1 MTATHKLAVGIGMI
15 ISILSVSTY
24 AQSAGTELNHFAAE
38 WISFDYPSGYSVT
51 EESTLETQQFV
62 IKRKGSSVQLTIVV
76 TQRAVLRNELPAAI
90 ENFTEPLLKQVAVTL
105 GSSKSSS
112 ERTSFQTQ
120 IGTKQ
125 AEGVR
130 LRSIRSETKTGEV
143 IWVRWK
149 LRLIALVFVRADA
162 DKSVGAELWQTVSS
176 SLRVEAPVLTAVATG
191 TEPTENDKIEGG
203 VLNGKALA
211 LPQPAYPPLARAAHV
226 SGTVMVQV
234 LIDEQGNVSA
244 AHAVDG
250 HPLLQSVCVAAAREA
265 KFSPTLLEG
274 EPVRVTGVIQYNFI
288 SR

>member
-38 WISFDYPSGYSVT
+38 WISFDYPSEYSVT
-51 EESTLETQQFV
+51 EESTPETQQFV

-130 LRSIRSETKTGEV
+130 LRSTRSETKTGEV

-191 TEPTENDKIEGG
+191 TEPTQNDKIEGG

-211 LPQPAYPPLARAAHV
+211 LPQPAYPRLARAAHV

>member
-130 LRSIRSETKTGEV
+130 LRSTRSETKTGEV

>member
-51 EESTLETQQFV
+51 EESTPETQQFV
-62 IKRKGSSVQLTIVV
+62 IKHKGTSVRLTIVV

-130 LRSIRSETKTGEV
+130 LRSTRSETKTGEV

>member
-51 EESTLETQQFV
+51 EESTPETQQFV
-62 IKRKGSSVQLTIVV
+62 IKRKGTSVRLTIVV

-130 LRSIRSETKTGEV
+130 LRSTRSETKTGEV

-211 LPQPAYPPLARAAHV
+211 LPQPAYPPLARAAHI
-226 SGTVMVQV
+226 SGTVSVQV
-234 LIDEQGNVSA
+234 LIDEQGNVTS

-250 HPLLQSVCVAAAREA
+250 HPLLQSVCVAAARQA
-265 KFSPTLLEG
+265 RFSPTLLEG
-274 EPVRVTGVIQYNFI
+274 EPVKVTGVIRYNFI
-288 SR
+288 AR